1 MNTRTSKFNNRDA
14 GGVPGR
20 GQPTR
25 MMGLVLVLNKL
36 AARMAKRAEL
46 LAAAL
51 VIGIVF
57 MLVLPMPVWLLDILI
72 AFSLCISGLIVVVAM
87 YMAGPTAFS
96 TFPAV
101 LLLTTLF
108 RLAIS
113 VSTTRL
119 ILLEADAGHIVETF
133 GNFVVG
139 GNLVV
144 GLVIFLILTVVQF
157 IVITKG
163 SERVSEVSARFS
175 LDAMPGKQM
184 SIDSDLRA
192 GILTAEEAKAKRS
205 LLGQESQLHGAM
217 DGAMKFVKGDAIA
230 GLCIVAINL
239 IGGISIGIIQRN
251 MDAAEAMRVYSIL
264 SIGDAL
270 IAQIPALLISLGAG
284 IITTRVTNDDEEEG
298 EEKSNVG
305 RDIVSQLFAE
315 PKALLTAAGI
325 MLLFGLIP
333 GMPTVVFITLALALF
348 VSGVVGLLKPLADA
362 EIQRENEELE
372 RKNAGIVDLTNF
384 SATTPFILRMP
395 EVLRTTP
402 EAEMIR
408 NAVRIMRNG
417 MLERRGIPDLKPIEF
432 EFSETMPANRVHFL
446 MAEVPLVDNEI
457 MIGWGATRETLER
470 VTELGFQAVERNISG
485 SRRRRVWLRLD
496 DEAKLAEHGV
506 MVQRWETVFA
516 ADIEVELLRNC
527 QMFVGVNEVIR
538 FTRWAERRYPEL
550 GKEVLK
556 SVTLPRLTEVV
567 QRLTKEG
574 VSLRNARLLLETTLD
589 WAPKERDPD
598 VIADYVR
605 LAFKRQ
611 LCFEAARDGLIE
623 VILLSPELED
633 QLRNAMRQTSQGS
646 YLDIDSELEQMLLD
660 KLNDLSTNVCTP
672 ITPPVLV
679 TAADIRR
686 SVRKLI
692 EEEFFPVPVF
702 AFSELT
708 QHAKVKPV
716 GMIEV

>member
-1 MNTRTSKFNNRDA
+1 MRA
-14 GGVPGR
+14 MGV
-20 GQPTR
+20 
-25 MMGLVLVLNKL
+25 VLLLNKFSARL
-36 AARMAKRAEL
+36 AQRAEL
-46 LAAAL
+46 LAAGL

-57 MLVLPMPVWLLDILI
+57 MLVLPMPVWLLDMLI
-72 AFSLCISGLIVVVAM
+72 ALSLCASGLIVVVAM

-119 ILLEADAGHIVETF
+119 ILLEGDAGHIVETF

-192 GILTAEEAKAKRS
+192 GILTAEEAKSKRAT
-205 LLGQESQLHGAM
+205 LGQESQLHGAM

-230 GLCIVAINL
+230 GLCIVFINL
-239 IGGISIGIIQRN
+239 IGGISIGIVQHN

-284 IITTRVTNDDEEEG
+284 IITTRVSKDDGEEG
-298 EEKSNVG
+298 DTNVG
-305 RDIVSQLFAE
+305 RDIVGELFAE

-333 GMPTVVFITLALALF
+333 GMPTLVFIGLACGLCLA
-348 VSGVVGLLKPLADA
+348 GVIGLLKPLADA
-362 EIQRENEELE
+362 ELQRESDELE

-384 SATTPFILRMP
+384 SATTPFLLRMP
-395 EVLRTTP
+395 EALRRTP
-402 EAEMIR
+402 QAEVIR
-408 NAVRIMRNG
+408 SAVRIMRNG

-432 EFSETMPANRVHFL
+432 EFNDSTPAGRVQFM
-446 MAEVPLVDNEI
+446 MAEVPLVDDE
-457 MIGWGATRETLER
+457 MLLGWAATREPLER
-470 VTELGFQAVERNISG
+470 VQELGFTAMERNIAG
-485 SRRRRVWLRLD
+485 SRRRRVWLRID
-496 DEAKLAEHGV
+496 DEEQLIQAGIQF
-506 MVQRWETVFA
+506 QRWEQVFA
-516 ADIEVELLRNC
+516 ADIEVEMLRNC

-550 GKEVLK
+550 GKEVIK
-556 SVTLPRLTEVV
+556 TVTLPRLTEVV
-567 QRLTKEG
+567 QRLTREG

-605 LAFKRQ
+605 LAYKRQ
-611 LCFEAARDGLIE
+611 LCHEVARDGLIE

-633 QLRNAMRQTSQGS
+633 QLRNSMRQTSQGS

-660 KLNDLSTNVCTP
+660 RLEQLSTNVSTP

-716 GMIEV
+716 GMIEL

>member
-1 MNTRTSKFNNRDA
+1 MQGIGILMA
-14 GGVPGR
+14 
-20 GQPTR
+20 
-25 MMGLVLVLNKL
+25 LNKFAAKL
-36 AARMAKRAEL
+36 AQRAEL
-46 LAAAL
+46 IVAAF
-51 VIGIVF
+51 VVGIVF
-57 MLVLPMPVWLLDILI
+57 MLVLPMPVWLLDMLI
-72 AFSLCISGLIVVVAM
+72 ALSLCISGLIVIVAM
-87 YMAGPTAFS
+87 YMPGPTAFS

-119 ILLEADAGHIVETF
+119 ILLEGDAGHIVETF

-192 GILTAEEAKAKRS
+192 GILTAEEAKQKRAK
-205 LLGQESQLHGAM
+205 LGQESQLHGAM

-230 GLCIVAINL
+230 GICIVAINL

-251 MDAAEAMRVYSIL
+251 LDAAESMRVYSIL

-284 IITTRVTNDDEEEG
+284 VITTRVSKDEEAG
-298 EEKSNVG
+298 KSTNIG
-305 RDIVSQLFAE
+305 RDLVGELFAE
-315 PKALLTAAGI
+315 PRALLTAAAI
-325 MLLFGLIP
+325 MLLFAAIP
-333 GMPTVVFITLALALF
+333 GMPSMVFVILALALF
-348 VSGVVGLLKPLADA
+348 VAGMVGVLKPLADA
-362 EIQRENEELE
+362 QSKLEAEEIE
-372 RKNAGIVDLTNF
+372 RANAGIVDLTNF
-384 SATTPFILRMP
+384 SATTPFTLRMP
-395 EVLRTTP
+395 EAMRNTP
-402 EAEMIR
+402 EAEIIR
-408 NAVRIMRNG
+408 SAVRIMRNG
-417 MLERRGIPDLKPIEF
+417 LLERRGIPDLKPIEF
-432 EFSETMPANRVHFL
+432 EFHTAVPEGRVQFL
-446 MAEVPLVDNEI
+446 MAEVPLIDEPI
-457 MIGWGATRETLER
+457 MLGWGATRENLER
-470 VTELGFQAVERNISG
+470 VTELGFEAHERNIAG

-496 DEAKLAEHGV
+496 DEEKLAQTGV
-506 MVQRWETVFA
+506 PVQRWEHVFS
-516 ADIEVELLRNC
+516 ADIEVEMLRNC

-550 GKEVLK
+550 GKEVIK

-567 QRLTKEG
+567 QRLTREG
-574 VSLRNARLLLETTLD
+574 VALRNARLLLETTLD

-611 LCFEAARDGLIE
+611 LCFEVAREGLIE

-633 QLRNAMRQTSQGS
+633 KLRNAMRQTSQGS
-646 YLDIDSELEQMLLD
+646 YLDIDSELEQMFLD
-660 KLNDLSTNVCTP
+660 RLNELSSNVSTP

-716 GMIEV
+716 GMIEI

>member
-1 MNTRTSKFNNRDA
+1 MKAIGIVLFLNRIA
-14 GGVPGR
+14 G
-20 GQPTR
+20 Q
-25 MMGLVLVLNKL
+25 M
-36 AARMAKRAEL
+36 ARRAEF

-72 AFSLCISGLIVVVAM
+72 ALSLCISGLIVVVAM
-87 YMAGPTAFS
+87 YMSGPTAFT

-192 GILTAEEAKAKRS
+192 GILTAEEAKAKRAH
-205 LLGQESQLHGAM
+205 LGQESQLHGAM

-230 GLCIVAINL
+230 GICIVAINL
-239 IGGISIGIIQRN
+239 IGGVSIGIMQRG
-251 MDAAEAMRVYSIL
+251 MEAGEAMRVYSIL

-284 IITTRVTNDDEEEG
+284 IITTRVINDNLAEG
-298 EEKSNVG
+298 EETNIG
-305 RDIVSQLFAE
+305 RDIVAELFAE
-315 PKALLTAAGI
+315 PKALLTAAAI
-325 MLLFGLIP
+325 MLLFAAIP
-333 GMPTVVFITLALALF
+333 GMPTLVFVALAAGL
-348 VSGVVGLLKPLADA
+348 GLAGATGLLKPLADA
-362 EIQRENEELE
+362 ELLREAEEKD
-372 RKNAGIVDLTNF
+372 RKNAGIVDITNF
-384 SATTPFILRMP
+384 SATTPFILRLP
-395 EVLRTTP
+395 ENMRNTP
-402 EAEMIR
+402 EAEIIR
-408 NAVRIMRNG
+408 SAVRLMRNG
-417 MLERRGIPDLKPIEF
+417 MLEYRGIPDLKPVEF
-432 EFSETMPANRVHFL
+432 EFSQSMPAGRVYFM
-446 MAEVPLVDNEI
+446 MAEVPLVDDEI
-457 MIGWGATRETLER
+457 MIGWGATREPLER
-470 VTELGFQAVERNISG
+470 VLELGFQAHERNIAG
-485 SRRRRVWLRLD
+485 SRRRRVWIKTD
-496 DEAKLAEHGV
+496 DHAKLAEAGILC
-506 MVQRWETVFA
+506 QRWETVFA
-516 ADIEVELLRNC
+516 ADIEVEMLRNC

-550 GKEVLK
+550 GKEVIK

-567 QRLTKEG
+567 QRLTREG

-605 LAFKRQ
+605 LALKRQ
-611 LCFEAARDGLIE
+611 LCFEASRDGVIE

-646 YLDIDSELEQMLLD
+646 YLDIDSEVEQLILD
-660 KLNDLSTNVCTP
+660 RLNELSTNVSTP

-716 GMIEV
+716 GMIEI

>member
-1 MNTRTSKFNNRDA
+1 MKAMWIVLLLNRFA
-14 GGVPGR
+14 G
-20 GQPTR
+20 Q
-25 MMGLVLVLNKL
+25 L
-36 AARMAKRAEL
+36 AKRAEL

-57 MLVLPMPVWLLDILI
+57 MLVLPMPLWLLDMMI
-72 AFSLCISGLIVVVAM
+72 AFSLSASGLIVIVAM
-87 YMAGPTAFS
+87 YMPGPTAFS

-119 ILLEADAGHIVETF
+119 ILLEAEAGHIVETF

-139 GNLVV
+139 GNLAV

-192 GILTAEEAKAKRS
+192 GILTADEARAKRAH
-205 LLGQESQLHGAM
+205 LGQESQLHGAM

-230 GLCIVAINL
+230 SLCITAINL
-239 IGGISIGIIQRN
+239 IGGITIGIVQRG
-251 MDAAEAMRVYSIL
+251 MDAGEAMHVYSIL

-270 IAQIPALLISLGAG
+270 IGQIPALLIALGAG
-284 IITTRVTNDDEEEG
+284 IITTRVNNDNKEEG
-298 EEKSNVG
+298 EETNIG
-305 RDIVSQLFAE
+305 RDIAAELFAE
-315 PKALLTAAGI
+315 PKALLTTAAI
-325 MLLFGLIP
+325 VLLFGLVP
-333 GMPTVVFITLALALF
+333 GMPSAVFVVLAAGLGIA
-348 VSGVVGLLKPLADA
+348 GVTGLLKPLADA
-362 EIQRENEELE
+362 EMRREAEEQE
-372 RKNAGIVDLTNF
+372 RKNARIVDLTNF
-384 SATTPFILRMP
+384 SATTPFILRLP
-395 EVLRTTP
+395 ESLRNTV
-402 EAEMIR
+402 EAETIR
-408 NAVRIMRNG
+408 TAVRVMRNG
-417 MLERRGIPDLKPIEF
+417 MLERRGIPDIKPVEL
-432 EFSETMPANRVHFL
+432 EYSQAMPVDRAHFL
-446 MAEVPLVDNEI
+446 MAEVPLVDDEI
-457 MIGWGATRETLER
+457 MLGWGATRESLER
-470 VTELGFQAVERNISG
+470 VQELGFQAFERNIAG
-485 SRRRRVWLRLD
+485 SRRRRVWVKMD
-496 DEAKLAEHGV
+496 DEARLSEAGIQC
-506 MVQRWETVFA
+506 QRWEIVFA
-516 ADIEVELLRNC
+516 ADIEVEMLRNC

-538 FTRWAERRYPEL
+538 FTMWAERRYPEL

-567 QRLTKEG
+567 QRLAREG
-574 VSLRNARLLLETTLD
+574 VALRNARLLLETTLD

-611 LCFEAARDGLIE
+611 LCFEASRDGLIE

-633 QLRNAMRQTSQGS
+633 MLRNAMRQTSQGS
-646 YLDIDSELEQMLLD
+646 YLDIDSEVEQTLLD
-660 KLNDLSTNVCTP
+660 RLNDLCTNVCTP

>member
-1 MNTRTSKFNNRDA
+1 MA
-14 GGVPGR
+14 
-20 GQPTR
+20 
-25 MMGLVLVLNKL
+25 LNKF
-36 AARMAKRAEL
+36 AARLAQRAEL
-46 LAAAL
+46 IVAAF

-57 MLVLPMPVWLLDILI
+57 MLVLPMPVWLLDMLI
-72 AFSLCISGLIVVVAM
+72 ALSLCISGLIVIVAM
-87 YMAGPTAFS
+87 YMPGPTAFS

-119 ILLEADAGHIVETF
+119 ILLEGDAGHIVETF

-192 GILTAEEAKAKRS
+192 GILTAEEAKEKRAK
-205 LLGQESQLHGAM
+205 LGQESQLHGAM

-230 GLCIVAINL
+230 GICIVAINL

-251 MDAAEAMRVYSIL
+251 MDAGESMRVYSIL

-284 IITTRVTNDDEEEG
+284 VITTRVSKDEDAG
-298 EEKSNVG
+298 HSSNIG
-305 RDIVSQLFAE
+305 RDLVGELFAE
-315 PKALLTAAGI
+315 PRALLTASAI
-325 MLLFGLIP
+325 MLLFAAIP
-333 GMPTVVFITLALALF
+333 GMPSIVFVILALGLF
-348 VSGVVGLLKPLADA
+348 VAGMVGILKPLADA
-362 EIQRENEELE
+362 QSKLEADENE
-372 RKNAGIVDLTNF
+372 RANAGIVDLTNF
-384 SATTPFILRMP
+384 SATTPFTLRMP
-395 EVLRTTP
+395 EVMRNTP
-402 EAEMIR
+402 EAEIIR
-408 NAVRIMRNG
+408 SAVRIMRNG
-417 MLERRGIPDLKPIEF
+417 LLERRGIPDLKPIEF
-432 EFSETMPANRVHFL
+432 EFHSGVPEERVQFM
-446 MAEVPLVDNEI
+446 MAEVPLIDEPI
-457 MIGWGATRETLER
+457 MLGWGATRENLER
-470 VTELGFQAVERNISG
+470 VTELGFEAHERNISG
-485 SRRRRVWLRLD
+485 SRRRRVWLRLE
-496 DEAKLAEHGV
+496 DEEKLLQTGV
-506 MVQRWETVFA
+506 PIQRWENVFA
-516 ADIEVELLRNC
+516 ADIEVEMLRNC

-550 GKEVLK
+550 GKEVIK

-567 QRLTKEG
+567 QRLTREG
-574 VSLRNARLLLETTLD
+574 VALRNARLLLETTLD

-611 LCFEAARDGLIE
+611 LCYEVSREGLIE

-633 QLRNAMRQTSQGS
+633 KLRNAMRQTSQGS
-646 YLDIDSELEQMLLD
+646 YLDIDSELEQTFLD
-660 KLNDLSTNVCTP
+660 RLNDLSSNVSTP

-716 GMIEV
+716 GMIEI

>member
-1 MNTRTSKFNNRDA
+1 MA
-14 GGVPGR
+14 
-20 GQPTR
+20 
-25 MMGLVLVLNKL
+25 LNKFAAKL
-36 AARMAKRAEL
+36 AQRAEL
-46 LAAAL
+46 IVAAF

-57 MLVLPMPVWLLDILI
+57 MLVLPMPVWLLDMLI
-72 AFSLCISGLIVVVAM
+72 AFSLCISGLIVIVAM
-87 YMAGPTAFS
+87 YMPGPTAFS

-119 ILLEADAGHIVETF
+119 ILLEGDAGHIVETF

-192 GILTAEEAKAKRS
+192 GILTAEEAKEKRAK
-205 LLGQESQLHGAM
+205 LGQESQLHGAM

-230 GLCIVAINL
+230 GICIVAINL

-251 MDAAEAMRVYSIL
+251 LDAAESMRVYSIL

-284 IITTRVTNDDEEEG
+284 VITTRVSKDEEAG
-298 EEKSNVG
+298 KSTNIG
-305 RDIVSQLFAE
+305 RDLVGELFAE
-315 PKALLTAAGI
+315 PLALLTAAAI
-325 MLLFGLIP
+325 MLLFAAIP
-333 GMPTVVFITLALALF
+333 GMPSMVFIILALALF
-348 VSGVVGLLKPLADA
+348 VAGMVGILKPLADA
-362 EIQRENEELE
+362 QSKLEAEEIE
-372 RKNAGIVDLTNF
+372 RANAGIVDLTNF
-384 SATTPFILRMP
+384 SATTPFTLRMP
-395 EVLRTTP
+395 EAMRNTP
-402 EAEMIR
+402 EAEIIR
-408 NAVRIMRNG
+408 SAVRIMRNG
-417 MLERRGIPDLKPIEF
+417 LLERRGIPDLKPIEF
-432 EFSETMPANRVHFL
+432 EFHTAVPEGRVQFL
-446 MAEVPLVDNEI
+446 MAEVPLIDEPI
-457 MIGWGATRETLER
+457 MLGWGATRENLER
-470 VTELGFQAVERNISG
+470 VTELGFEAHERNIAG
-485 SRRRRVWLRLD
+485 SRRRRVWLRLE
-496 DEAKLAEHGV
+496 DEEKLAETGV
-506 MVQRWETVFA
+506 PVQRWEHVFS
-516 ADIEVELLRNC
+516 ADIEVEMLRNC

-550 GKEVLK
+550 GKEVIK

-567 QRLTKEG
+567 QRLTREG
-574 VSLRNARLLLETTLD
+574 VALRNARLLLETTLD

-611 LCFEAARDGLIE
+611 LCFEVAREGLIE

-633 QLRNAMRQTSQGS
+633 KLRNAMRQTSQGS
-646 YLDIDSELEQMLLD
+646 YLDIDSELEQMFLD
-660 KLNDLSTNVCTP
+660 RLNELSSNVSTP

-716 GMIEV
+716 GMIEI

>member
-1 MNTRTSKFNNRDA
+1 MQSMA
-14 GGVPGR
+14 I
-20 GQPTR
+20 
-25 MMGLVLVLNKL
+25 VLFLNGIAAKL
-36 AARMAKRAEL
+36 AKRAEL
-46 LAAAL
+46 FAAGL

-57 MLVLPMPVWLLDILI
+57 MLALPMPVWLLDILI
-72 AFSLCISGLIVVVAM
+72 ACSLGASALIVIVAM
-87 YMAGPTAFS
+87 YMPGPTAFS

-192 GILTAEEAKAKRS
+192 GLLTAEEAKEKRAH
-205 LLGQESQLHGAM
+205 LGQESQLHGAM

-230 GLCIVAINL
+230 GICIVAINL
-239 IGGISIGIIQRN
+239 VGGISIGIVQRG
-251 MDAAEAMRVYSIL
+251 MDAGQAMQVYSIL
-264 SIGDAL
+264 TIGDAL

-284 IITTRVTNDDEEEG
+284 MITTRVGGDGDGEKTNIG
-298 EEKSNVG
+298 Q
-305 RDIVSQLFAE
+305 DIVAELFKE
-315 PKALLTAAGI
+315 PKALLTTAAI
-325 MLLFGLIP
+325 MLLFSVIP
-333 GMPTVVFITLALALF
+333 GMPMAVFLILALGLA
-348 VSGVVGLLKPLADA
+348 VSGMVGILKPLADA
-362 EIQRENEELE
+362 ERERASVEKE
-372 RKNAGIVDLTNF
+372 KQNASIVDLTNF

-395 EVLRTTP
+395 ESMRGTP
-402 EAEMIR
+402 EAEAIR
-408 NAVRIMRNG
+408 VAVRVMRNG

-432 EFSETMPANRVHFL
+432 DFHPAVPEGRVLFL
-446 MAEVPLVDNEI
+446 MAEVPLVDEEI
-457 MIGWGATRETLER
+457 RLGWGVTQEAASRLE
-470 VTELGFQAVERNISG
+470 ELGFSAQAALIAG
-485 SRRRRVWLRLD
+485 SRRQRNWVRIE
-496 DEAKLAEHGV
+496 DEAALAAAGV
-506 MVQRWETVFA
+506 QFQRWEAVFSG
-516 ADIEVELLRNC
+516 DIEVEMLRNC

-550 GKEVLK
+550 GKEVGK
-556 SVTLPRLTEVV
+556 AVTLPRLTEVV
-567 QRLTKEG
+567 QRLTREG

-605 LAFKRQ
+605 LALKRQ
-611 LCFEAARDGLIE
+611 LCFEVARNGLIE

-633 QLRNAMRQTSQGS
+633 MLRNAMRQTSQGS
-646 YLDIDSELEQMLLD
+646 YLDIEPETEQMI
-660 KLNDLSTNVCTP
+660 LNRLGELSNSVSSP
-672 ITPPVLV
+672 VAPPVLV

-708 QHAKVKPV
+708 QHLKIQPV

>member
-1 MNTRTSKFNNRDA
+1 MKA
-14 GGVPGR
+14 
-20 GQPTR
+20 
-25 MMGLVLVLNKL
+25 MGLVLLLNKI
-36 AARMAKRAEL
+36 AAKMAQRAEL

-57 MLVLPMPVWLLDILI
+57 MLVLPMPLWLLDILI
-72 AFSLCISGLIVVVAM
+72 AFSLCAAGLIVVVAM
-87 YMAGPTAFS
+87 YMPGPTAFS

-119 ILLEADAGHIVETF
+119 ILLEAEAGHIVETF

-192 GILTAEEAKAKRS
+192 GILTPEEAKAKRAH
-205 LLGQESQLHGAM
+205 LGQESQLHGAM

-230 GLCIVAINL
+230 GICIVAINL
-239 IGGISIGIIQRN
+239 IGGISIGIVQRG
-251 MDAAEAMRVYSIL
+251 MDAGEAMHVYSIL

-284 IITTRVTNDDEEEG
+284 IITTRVSNDDKEEG
-298 EEKSNVG
+298 EQSNIGREIVG
-305 RDIVSQLFAE
+305 ELFSE
-315 PKALLTAAGI
+315 PKALLTAGGI

-333 GMPTVVFITLALALF
+333 GMPTMVFVGLAFGLA
-348 VSGVVGLLKPLADA
+348 VAGVTGLLKPLADA
-362 EIQRENEELE
+362 ELAREAQEQEK
-372 RKNAGIVDLTNF
+372 KNAGIVDLTNF
-384 SATTPFILRMP
+384 SATTPFILRLP
-395 EVLRTTP
+395 EALRSTP
-402 EAEMIR
+402 EAEIIR
-408 NAVRIMRNG
+408 SAVRVMRNG
-417 MLERRGIPDLKPIEF
+417 MLERRGIPDLKPVEF
-432 EFSETMPANRVHFL
+432 EFSAAMPAGRAYFM
-446 MAEVPLVDNEI
+446 MAEVPLVDDEI
-457 MIGWGATRETLER
+457 MIGWAATRESLER
-470 VTELGFQAVERNISG
+470 VQELGFQAFERNISG
-485 SRRRRVWLRLD
+485 SRRRRVWVKLE
-496 DEAKLAEHGV
+496 DEARLAEAGV
-506 MVQRWETVFA
+506 LCQRWENVFA
-516 ADIEVELLRNC
+516 ADIEVEMLRNC

-550 GKEVLK
+550 GKEVIK

-567 QRLTKEG
+567 QRLTREG

-611 LCFEAARDGLIE
+611 LCFEASREGLIE

-646 YLDIDSELEQMLLD
+646 YLDIDSEIEQLILD
-660 KLNDLSTNVCTP
+660 RLNELSTNVSTP

-716 GMIEV
+716 GMIEI

>member
-1 MNTRTSKFNNRDA
+1 MA
-14 GGVPGR
+14 
-20 GQPTR
+20 
-25 MMGLVLVLNKL
+25 LNKFAAKL
-36 AARMAKRAEL
+36 AQRAEL
-46 LAAAL
+46 VVAAF

-57 MLVLPMPVWLLDILI
+57 MLVLPMPIWLLDMLI
-72 AFSLCISGLIVVVAM
+72 ALSLCIAGLIVIVAM

-119 ILLEADAGHIVETF
+119 ILLEGDAGHIVETF

-192 GILTAEEAKAKRS
+192 GILTAEEAKEKRAK
-205 LLGQESQLHGAM
+205 LGQESQLHGAM

-230 GLCIVAINL
+230 GIIIVAINL
-239 IGGISIGIIQRN
+239 VGGISIGIIQHN

-284 IITTRVTNDDEEEG
+284 IITTRVSKDDEAG
-298 EEKSNVG
+298 ETSNIG
-305 RDIVSQLFAE
+305 RDLIGELFAE
-315 PKALLTAAGI
+315 PKALLTASGI

-333 GMPTVVFITLALALF
+333 GMPTLVFVALALGLF
-348 VSGVVGLLKPLADA
+348 GSGMVGILKPLADA
-362 EIQRENEELE
+362 ELKRESDESE
-372 RKNAGIVDLTNF
+372 RTNAGIVDLTNF
-384 SATTPFILRMP
+384 SATMPFTLRLP
-395 EVLRTTP
+395 EAMRNTP
-402 EAEMIR
+402 EAEIIR
-408 NAVRIMRNG
+408 SAVRIMRNG
-417 MLERRGIPDLKPIEF
+417 LLERRGIPDLKPIEF
-432 EFSETMPANRVHFL
+432 EFHAAVPEGRAQFL
-446 MAEVPLVDNEI
+446 MAEVPLVDEQI
-457 MIGWGATRETLER
+457 MLGWGATRDTLER
-470 VTELGFQAVERNISG
+470 VVELGFEANERNIAG
-485 SRRRRVWLRLD
+485 SRRRRVWVSLE
-496 DEAKLAEHGV
+496 DEPKLAEAGIP
-506 MVQRWETVFA
+506 VQRWEQVFS
-516 ADIEVELLRNC
+516 ADIEIEMLRNC

-550 GKEVLK
+550 GKEVIK

-567 QRLTKEG
+567 QRLTREG
-574 VSLRNARLLLETTLD
+574 VALRNARLLLETTLD

-611 LCFEAARDGLIE
+611 LCHEVARDGLIE

-633 QLRNAMRQTSQGS
+633 KLRNAMRQTSQGS
-646 YLDIDSELEQMLLD
+646 YLDIDSELEQMFLD
-660 KLNDLSTNVCTP
+660 RLNELCSNVSTP

>member
-1 MNTRTSKFNNRDA
+1 MA
-14 GGVPGR
+14 
-20 GQPTR
+20 
-25 MMGLVLVLNKL
+25 LNKFAAKL
-36 AARMAKRAEL
+36 AQRAEL
-46 LAAAL
+46 IVAAF
-51 VIGIVF
+51 VVGIVF
-57 MLVLPMPVWLLDILI
+57 MLVLPMPVWLLDMLI
-72 AFSLCISGLIVVVAM
+72 ALSLCISGLIVIVAM
-87 YMAGPTAFS
+87 YMPGPTAFS

-119 ILLEADAGHIVETF
+119 ILLEGDAGHIVETF

-192 GILTAEEAKAKRS
+192 GILTAEEAKQKRAK
-205 LLGQESQLHGAM
+205 LGQESQLHGAM

-230 GLCIVAINL
+230 GICIVAINL

-251 MDAAEAMRVYSIL
+251 LDAAESMRVYSIL

-284 IITTRVTNDDEEEG
+284 VITTRVSKDEEAG
-298 EEKSNVG
+298 KSTNIG
-305 RDIVSQLFAE
+305 RDLVGELFAE
-315 PKALLTAAGI
+315 PRALLTAAAI
-325 MLLFGLIP
+325 MLLFAAIP
-333 GMPTVVFITLALALF
+333 GMPSMVFVILALALF
-348 VSGVVGLLKPLADA
+348 VAGMVGVLKPLADA
-362 EIQRENEELE
+362 QSKLEAEEIE
-372 RKNAGIVDLTNF
+372 RANAGIVDLTNF
-384 SATTPFILRMP
+384 SATTPFTLRMP
-395 EVLRTTP
+395 EAMRNTP
-402 EAEMIR
+402 EAEIIR
-408 NAVRIMRNG
+408 SAVRIMRNG
-417 MLERRGIPDLKPIEF
+417 LLERRGIPDLKPIEF
-432 EFSETMPANRVHFL
+432 EFHTAVPEGRVQFL
-446 MAEVPLVDNEI
+446 MAEVPLIDEPI
-457 MIGWGATRETLER
+457 MLGWGATRENLER
-470 VTELGFQAVERNISG
+470 VTELGFEAHERNIAG

-496 DEAKLAEHGV
+496 DEEKLAQTGV
-506 MVQRWETVFA
+506 PVQRWEHVFS
-516 ADIEVELLRNC
+516 ADIEVEMLRNC

-550 GKEVLK
+550 GKEVIK

-567 QRLTKEG
+567 QRLTREG
-574 VSLRNARLLLETTLD
+574 VALRNARLLLETTLD

-611 LCFEAARDGLIE
+611 LCFEVAREGLIE

-633 QLRNAMRQTSQGS
+633 KLRNAMRQTSQGS
-646 YLDIDSELEQMLLD
+646 YLDIDSELEQMFLD
-660 KLNDLSTNVCTP
+660 RLNELSSNVSTP

-716 GMIEV
+716 GMIEI

>member
-1 MNTRTSKFNNRDA
+1 MKAMWIVLLLNNFA
-14 GGVPGR
+14 G
-20 GQPTR
+20 
-25 MMGLVLVLNKL
+25 KL
-36 AARMAKRAEL
+36 AKRAEL

-57 MLVLPMPVWLLDILI
+57 MLVLPLPLWLLDVMI
-72 AFSLCISGLIVVVAM
+72 AFSLCASGLIVIVAM
-87 YMAGPTAFS
+87 YMPGPTAFS

-119 ILLEADAGHIVETF
+119 ILLEAEAGEIVETF

-139 GNLVV
+139 GNLAV

-192 GILTAEEAKAKRS
+192 GILTADEAWAKRAH
-205 LLGQESQLHGAM
+205 LGQESQLHGAM

-230 GLCIVAINL
+230 SLCITAINL
-239 IGGISIGIIQRN
+239 IGGITIGIVQRG
-251 MDAAEAMRVYSIL
+251 MSAGEATHVYSIL

-270 IAQIPALLISLGAG
+270 IGQIPALLIALGAG
-284 IITTRVTNDDEEEG
+284 IITTRVNNDNKAEG
-298 EEKSNVG
+298 EESNIG
-305 RDIVSQLFAE
+305 RDIVSELFAE
-315 PKALLTAAGI
+315 PKALLTTAGI
-325 MLLFGLIP
+325 VLLFGLVP
-333 GMPTVVFITLALALF
+333 GMPTTVFAVLAVGL
-348 VSGVVGLLKPLADA
+348 GVAGVTGLLKPVADA
-362 EIQRENEELE
+362 EMRREAEEQE
-372 RKNAGIVDLTNF
+372 KKNARIVDLTNF
-384 SATTPFILRMP
+384 SATTPFILRLP
-395 EVLRTTP
+395 ESLRNTV
-402 EAEMIR
+402 EAEAIR
-408 NAVRIMRNG
+408 TAVRVMRNG
-417 MLERRGIPDLKPIEF
+417 MLERRGIPDLKPVEF
-432 EFSETMPANRVHFL
+432 EFSQTMPAGRVYFM
-446 MAEVPLVDNEI
+446 MAEVPLVDEDVL
-457 MIGWGATRETLER
+457 IGWGATREPLER
-470 VTELGFQAVERNISG
+470 VQELGFQAFERSIAG
-485 SRRRRVWLRLD
+485 SRRRRVWVKLD
-496 DEAKLAEHGV
+496 DEAKLTEAGILW
-506 MVQRWETVFA
+506 QRWETVFA
-516 ADIEVELLRNC
+516 ADVEAEMLRNC

-538 FTRWAERRYPEL
+538 FTMWAERRYPEL
-550 GKEVLK
+550 GKEVIK

-567 QRLTKEG
+567 QRLAREG

-589 WAPKERDPD
+589 WASIERDPD

-633 QLRNAMRQTSQGS
+633 MLRNAMRQTSQGS
-646 YLDIDSELEQMLLD
+646 YLDIDSEVEQTILD
-660 KLNDLSTNVCTP
+660 RLNELSTNVCTP
-672 ITPPVLV
+672 IAPPVLV

-692 EEEFFPVPVF
+692 EEEFFSVPVF

-716 GMIEV
+716 GMIEI

>member
-1 MNTRTSKFNNRDA
+1 MA
-14 GGVPGR
+14 
-20 GQPTR
+20 
-25 MMGLVLVLNKL
+25 LNKFSAKL
-36 AARMAKRAEL
+36 AQRAEL
-46 LAAAL
+46 MVAAF

-57 MLVLPMPVWLLDILI
+57 MLVLPMPIWLLDMLI
-72 AFSLCISGLIVVVAM
+72 AFSLCIAGLIVIVAM

-119 ILLEADAGHIVETF
+119 ILLEGDAGHIVETF

-144 GLVIFLILTVVQF
+144 GLVIFLILTAVQF

-192 GILTAEEAKAKRS
+192 GILTAEEAKEKRAK
-205 LLGQESQLHGAM
+205 LGQESQLHGAM

-230 GLCIVAINL
+230 GIIIVVINL
-239 IGGISIGIIQRN
+239 VGGISIGIIQHN
-251 MDAAEAMRVYSIL
+251 MDAADAMRVYSIL

-284 IITTRVTNDDEEEG
+284 IITTRVSKDDEAG
-298 EEKSNVG
+298 ETSNIG
-305 RDIVSQLFAE
+305 RDLIGELFAE
-315 PKALLTAAGI
+315 PKALLTASGI

-333 GMPTVVFITLALALF
+333 GMPSLVFIALALGLF
-348 VSGVVGLLKPLADA
+348 GAGMVGILKPLADA
-362 EIQRENEELE
+362 ELKRESDESE
-372 RKNAGIVDLTNF
+372 RTNAGIVDLTNF
-384 SATTPFILRMP
+384 SATMPFTLRLP
-395 EVLRTTP
+395 EALRSTP
-402 EAEMIR
+402 EAEIIR
-408 NAVRIMRNG
+408 SAVRVMRNG
-417 MLERRGIPDLKPIEF
+417 LLERRGIPDLKPIEF
-432 EFSETMPANRVHFL
+432 EFHTSVPAGRVQFL
-446 MAEVPLVDNEI
+446 MAEVPLVDEQI
-457 MIGWGATRETLER
+457 MLGWGATRDSLER
-470 VTELGFQAVERNISG
+470 VTELGFEANERNIAG
-485 SRRRRVWLRLD
+485 SRRRRVWVRLD
-496 DEAKLAEHGV
+496 DEQKLAEAGIP
-506 MVQRWETVFA
+506 VQRWEHVFS
-516 ADIEVELLRNC
+516 ADIEIEMLRNC

-550 GKEVLK
+550 GKEVVK

-567 QRLTKEG
+567 QRLTREG
-574 VSLRNARLLLETTLD
+574 VALRNARLLLETTLD

-611 LCFEAARDGLIE
+611 LCHEVARDGLIE

-633 QLRNAMRQTSQGS
+633 KLRNAMRQTSQGS
-646 YLDIDSELEQMLLD
+646 YLDIDSELEQMFLD
-660 KLNDLSTNVCTP
+660 RLNELCSNVSTP

>member
-1 MNTRTSKFNNRDA
+1 MH
-14 GGVPGR
+14 
-20 GQPTR
+20 
-25 MMGLVLVLNKL
+25 VLPIVLLLNGI
-36 AARMAKRAEL
+36 AARLAKRAEL
-46 LAAAL
+46 FAAGL

-57 MLVLPMPVWLLDILI
+57 MLALPMPVWLLDILI
-72 AFSLCISGLIVVVAM
+72 ACSLGASALIVIVAM
-87 YMAGPTAFS
+87 YMPGPTAFS

-192 GILTAEEAKAKRS
+192 GILTAEEAKEKRAK
-205 LLGQESQLHGAM
+205 LGQESQLHGAM

-230 GLCIVAINL
+230 GICIVAINL
-239 IGGISIGIIQRN
+239 VGGISIGIVQRG
-251 MDAAEAMRVYSIL
+251 MEASQAMQVYSIL
-264 SIGDAL
+264 TIGDAL

-284 IITTRVTNDDEEEG
+284 MITTRVAGEGGEG
-298 EEKSNVG
+298 EESNIG
-305 RDIVSQLFAE
+305 QDIVGELFKE
-315 PKALLTAAGI
+315 PKALLTTAAI
-325 MLLFGLIP
+325 MLLFSAIP
-333 GMPTVVFITLALALF
+333 GMPTMVFLTLALALA
-348 VSGVVGLLKPLADA
+348 GAGMVGMLKPLADA
-362 EIQRENEELE
+362 ENERAAQEKE
-372 RKNAGIVDLTNF
+372 RQNASIVDLTNF

-395 EVLRTTP
+395 ASMRDSP
-402 EAEMIR
+402 EAEIIR
-408 NAVRIMRNG
+408 VAVRVMRNG

-432 EFSETMPANRVHFL
+432 EFHQSIPDGRVHFL
-446 MAEVPLVDNEI
+446 MSEVPLVDEEVRL
-457 MIGWGATRETLER
+457 GWGSTQEAAGRLQ
-470 VTELGFQAVERNISG
+470 ELGFTALEAPIAG
-485 SRRRRVWLRLD
+485 SRRKRTWVRIE
-496 DEAKLAEHGV
+496 DEAALAGV
-506 MVQRWETVFA
+506 QVQRWEAVFS
-516 ADIEVELLRNC
+516 ADIEVEMLRNC

-550 GKEVLK
+550 GKEVGKTL
-556 SVTLPRLTEVV
+556 TLPRLTEVV
-567 QRLTKEG
+567 QRLTREG

-605 LAFKRQ
+605 LALKRQ
-611 LCFEAARDGLIE
+611 LCFEVARNGLIE

-633 QLRNAMRQTSQGS
+633 LLRNAMRQTSQGS
-646 YLDIDSELEQMLLD
+646 YLDIEPETEQMILD
-660 KLNDLSTNVCTP
+660 RLGELSNSVSSP
-672 ITPPVLV
+672 VAPPVLV

-692 EEEFFPVPVF
+692 EEEFFSVPVF

-708 QHAKVKPV
+708 QHLKIQPV
-716 GMIEV
+716 GMIES